1 MHFGKPTNWTM
12 MASLSMLLAAGGC
25 ASAPRIDGTSAQA
38 FDSSYAKLLDSL
50 TPEERL
56 KLALAQL
63 VVLAPTGCLASS
75 ASESSIT
82 LATGVPE
89 ADIRPC
95 REQLHGMTY
104 QDIVDKAYP

>member
-1 MHFGKPTNWTM
+1 MHLGNFATWTM
-12 MASLSMLLAAGGC
+12 MASLSMLLVTGC

-63 VVLAPTGCLASS
+63 VVLVPTGCVASS
-75 ASESSIT
+75 TSESSIA
-82 LATGVPE
+82 LAAGAPE

-95 REQLHGMTY
+95 RQQLHGMTY
-104 QDIVDKAYP
+104 QDIMGKAYP

>member
-1 MHFGKPTNWTM
+1 MHFGNPTNWTM
-12 MASLSMLLAAGGC
+12 MASLSMLLVAGC
-25 ASAPRIDGTSAQA
+25 SSAPRIDGTSAQA
-38 FDSSYAKLLDSL
+38 FDSSYAKLLGSL
-50 TPEERL
+50 GPEERF

-75 ASESSIT
+75 APESSIT
-82 LATGVPE
+82 RATGVPE

-104 QDIVDKAYP
+104 QDIMGKAYP